1 MLLQRNKAIQSLEL
15 PLHAIK
21 PNPNQP
27 RKNFDQESLMELALS
42 IKSFGVLQPVLVN
55 RMDNGSYL
63 LIAGERR
70 FRAAQLAG
78 QKKIPAIVKNFSEQD
93 IAVIALTENLQR
105 ENLTYFEEAL
115 AYATLVKEYHL
126 TQMDISKLV
135 GKQQST
141 ISNKMRLLSLSD
153 EIKALLIKHNLTERH
168 ARALLSI
175 EDNPGRMEVLQLII
189 AQDLNIA
196 QTEKLI
202 ASISEERMQRELKK
216 NRPKFINYKIY
227 INTLKKAFRTIQEV
241 SGSAEFSQEDKG
253 DFVEVK
259 ILIPKTEPFD
269 QNAV

>member
-1 MLLQRNKAIQSLEL
+1 MLLSRPKSLQSVEL
-15 PLHAIK
+15 PVSLIT

-27 RKNFDQESLMELALS
+27 RKSFDRESLMELARS
-42 IKSFGVLQPVLVN
+42 IQEFGVLQPIIVN
-55 RMDNGSYL
+55 RSSNGSYL
-63 LIAGERR
+63 LVAGERR

-78 QKKIPAIVKNFSEQD
+78 QKKIPAIIKNLNEKD

-115 AYATLVKEYHL
+115 AYASLVKEHHL
-126 TQMDISKLV
+126 TQSDISKLV

-153 EIKALLIKHNLTERH
+153 EIKELLTKHHLSERH

-175 EDNPGRMEVLQLII
+175 DNPASRLEILQIII
-189 AQDLNIA
+189 AQDLNIS

-202 ASISEERMQRELKK
+202 SSLSEEQCKQERKK
-216 NRPKFINYKIY
+216 SRPKFINYKIY
-227 INTLKKAFRTIQEV
+227 VNTLKKAFSAIKEV
-241 SGSAEFSQEDKG
+241 SANAEYSQVDKG

-259 ILIPKTEPFD
+259 ILIPKSETTE
-269 QNAV
+269 QKAV

>member
-1 MLLQRNKAIQSLEL
+1 MLLSRPKPLQSVDLPISAIT
-15 PLHAIK
+15 

-27 RKNFDQESLMELALS
+27 RKSFDQESLMELALS
-42 IKSFGVLQPVLVN
+42 IREFGVLQPVIVN
-55 RMDNGSYL
+55 RSSNGTYL
-63 LIAGERR
+63 LVAGERR

-78 QKKIPAIVKNFSEQD
+78 QKKIPAIIKNLDEKD
-93 IAVIALTENLQR
+93 VAVIALTENLQR

-115 AYATLVKEYHL
+115 AYASLVKDHHL
-126 TQMDISKLV
+126 TQTDISKLV

-141 ISNKMRLLSLSD
+141 ISNKIRLLSLSD
-153 EIKALLIKHNLTERH
+153 EIKELLTKHHLSERH

-175 EDNPGRMEVLQLII
+175 EDPSSRLEILQTII
-189 AQDLNIA
+189 DQDLNIS

-202 ASISEERMQRELKK
+202 LSLSEEQRRQEKKK

-227 INTLKKAFRTIQEV
+227 VNTLKKAFSTIKEV
-241 SGSAEFSQEDKG
+241 SAHAEYSQIDKG

-259 ILIPKTEPFD
+259 ILIPKTEPIE